1 MAALRAPAR
10 RGLCWA
16 KLNTATVCCRASAR
30 SGWETGQDMPEQVK
44 LGFVTQNFFQ
54 VLGVQPALGR
64 AFTPGEAGFPVVLSD
79 SLWRQRFGGDPGIIG
94 KTVDL
99 LGGDATVVGVLPSN
113 FQLYLLDI
121 PADVPAFVPF
131 GNNLYKRPLTLYF
144 LRLVARLKPGVA
156 VAQAQSDLDSVAEQI
171 RGVYAPLAD
180 ENLTFNVA
188 GMHADAVREIRPALM
203 ALYAG
208 AAFVLLICCLNVA
221 NLLLARAT
229 DRRKEVAV
237 RSALGASLT
246 RILRQ
251 LLTEGILLCA
261 IAGTTGVAL
270 AWAGVP
276 WLNPFRPV
284 SLARAGEIG
293 LSWPVLTFAAAIS
306 IASVLIFAITPSI
319 QSVKADLIKTL
330 REAGR
335 TSMAPARRSLRAALI
350 VTEIA
355 LGFVLL
361 ISAGQMIHT
370 FDKIQRVRPGFE
382 PRRLRTF
389 E

>member
-1 MAALRAPAR
+1 MSILSRVSGLVRSVLHR
-10 RGLCWA
+10 RELEEDLDVELSSCVELLAERHREQGL
-16 KLNTATVCCRASAR
+16 T
-30 SGWETGQDMPEQVK
+30 PEQAERAARLEFEGFERVK
-44 LGFVTQNFFQ
+44 KQ
-54 VLGVQPALGR
+54 VR
-64 AFTPGEAGFPVVLSD
+64 AVH
-79 SLWRQRFGGDPGIIG
+79 
-94 KTVDL
+94 
-99 LGGDATVVGVLPSN
+99 
-113 FQLYLLDI
+113 
-121 PADVPAFVPF
+121 

-156 VAQAQSDLDSVAEQI
+156 MAQAQSDLDSVAEQI

-270 AWAGVP
+270 AWASVP

-361 ISAGQMIHT
+361 ISAGLMIRT

-382 PRRLRTF
+382 PRRLLTF